1 MKKLFIT
8 MALVLCAAAASAQ
21 VVAVAEEIVVEEQQ
35 PKRRGWAGYETNR
48 FFDNWEIT
56 VAGGAQIM
64 VFNGTLGKDDFGSS
78 RFNHIN
84 WQADFSLTKWFH
96 PVMGA
101 RLQIQGG
108 QYQNDTAFGNQY
120 MKDPYIFTHMDF
132 MVNLSNWIGG
142 ERDDRVY
149 YAVPFAGFG
158 YHVSGFTDK
167 FQRDW
172 GYGTDHSF
180 AFTAGLLNKFRVC
193 PALDIELELKAW
205 MLPSSNMPSILNSGT
220 QKVAAAYSATI
231 GLTYRFNRRGF
242 KQASPYTVEDVMAYQ
257 AVIADRDLALAA
269 VQADNAELANDLAA
283 ANKAAKK
290 AAAEAAAAKKAA
302 EMAKWGPNPI
312 PADQLDGNA
321 YTDDIYLTGK
331 GITFFNIGQTELSPK
346 EKLRLDI
353 IATQIK
359 NAPKNKIYDR
369 RPCRSPN
376 RFEGREYPPGRAAC
390 EEGLRLPDLE
400 RRKSREP
407 AVQGLQRHQV
417 SVQDRAGEPR
427 NGNPLNAKY
436 KKNPAV
442 KYSGIFL
449 CKDQKEANNR
459 TDSYVKI
466 AEPPPVRYKNNRAD
480 AAPNLLGHP
489 RQRNLFYTTIA
500 ERRTGFRG

>member
-180 AFTAGLLNKFRVC
+180 AFTAGLLN
-193 PALDIELELKAW
+193 
-205 MLPSSNMPSILNSGT
+205 
-220 QKVAAAYSATI
+220 
-231 GLTYRFNRRGF
+231 
-242 KQASPYTVEDVMAYQ
+242 
-257 AVIADRDLALAA
+257 
-269 VQADNAELANDLAA
+269 
-283 ANKAAKK
+283 
-290 AAAEAAAAKKAA
+290 
-302 EMAKWGPNPI
+302 WG
-312 PADQLDGNA
+312 
-321 YTDDIYLTGK
+321 
-331 GITFFNIGQTELSPK
+331 
-346 EKLRLDI
+346 
-353 IATQIK
+353 
-359 NAPKNKIYDR
+359 
-369 RPCRSPN
+369 
-376 RFEGREYPPGRAAC
+376 
-390 EEGLRLPDLE
+390 
-400 RRKSREP
+400 
-407 AVQGLQRHQV
+407 
-417 SVQDRAGEPR
+417 
-427 NGNPLNAKY
+427 
-436 KKNPAV
+436 
-442 KYSGIFL
+442 
-449 CKDQKEANNR
+449 
-459 TDSYVKI
+459 
-466 AEPPPVRYKNNRAD
+466 YKNQMCQKRK
-480 AAPNLLGHP
+480 
-489 RQRNLFYTTIA
+489 
-500 ERRTGFRG
+500 

>member
-1 MKKLFIT
+1 

-21 VVAVAEEIVVEEQQ
+21 VVAVAEEIIVEEQQ
-35 PKRRGWAGYETNR
+35 PKKRGWAGYETNR

-64 VFNGTLGKDDFGSS
+64 VFNGTLGKKDFGAS
-78 RFNHIN
+78 RFDHIN

-220 QKVAAAYSATI
+220 QKVAAAYSATL

-242 KQASPYTVEDVMAYQ
+242 KQASPYTAADVMAYQ
-257 AVIADRDLALAA
+257 AAVADRDLALAA

-290 AAAEAAAAKKAA
+290 AAAEAA
-302 EMAKWGPNPI
+302 GF
-312 PADQLDGNA
+312 G
-321 YTDDIYLTGK
+321 G
-331 GITFFNIGQTELSPK
+331 
-346 EKLRLDI
+346 
-353 IATQIK
+353 
-359 NAPKNKIYDR
+359 
-369 RPCRSPN
+369 
-376 RFEGREYPPGRAAC
+376 GR
-390 EEGLRLPDLE
+390 
-400 RRKSREP
+400 
-407 AVQGLQRHQV
+407 
-417 SVQDRAGEPR
+417 
-427 NGNPLNAKY
+427 
-436 KKNPAV
+436 
-442 KYSGIFL
+442 
-449 CKDQKEANNR
+449 
-459 TDSYVKI
+459 
-466 AEPPPVRYKNNRAD
+466 
-480 AAPNLLGHP
+480 
-489 RQRNLFYTTIA
+489 
-500 ERRTGFRG
+500 